1 MNPHEDPYRQTLS
14 GLPDGP
20 DAHIVRSRIHHES
33 RPRDIAHHSNPVQP
47 RTLIPRAK
55 HGRVRRR
62 VQSHAYC
69 VPDRID
75 RLEEGGSVR
84 QGRPGRRGG
93 RVLPL
98 RIPRGPVH
106 GAVRRPQSRLAPRP
120 GALRPDRHRHPG
132 DGRVS
137 ADRGRSGHASRRR
150 IRVLPD
156 APHKKGCGDRPHMLR
171 YYHGDR
177 RRDHRDRRHGDSGR
191 SRHRLRDVLRADWI
205 RIEEIH
211 SMVPEA
217 DGGARSGDR
226 SEQSRQNKGER

>member
-14 GLPDGP
+14 GLPGGS
-20 DAHIVRSRIHHES
+20 DAHIVRGRIHHES
-33 RPRDIAHHSNPVQP
+33 RPRDIAHHGDPVQP
-47 RTLIPRAK
+47 RTRIPGAE

-62 VQSHAYC
+62 VQSHAHSI
-69 VPDRID
+69 PGRID

-84 QGRPGRRGG
+84 QGRSGRRGG

-132 DGRVS
+132 DGRVP

-156 APHKKGCGDRPHMLR
+156 APHKEGCGDRPHMLR
-171 YYHGDR
+171 YDHGDR
-177 RRDHRDRRHGDSGR
+177 RRSHRHRRHGHPGR
-191 SRHRLRDVLRADWI
+191 SRHRLRDVLRADGI
-205 RIEEIH
+205 RIQKIH
-211 SMVPEA
+211 RMVPET
-217 DGGARSGDR
+217 DGDPRSGDR
-226 SEQSRQNKGER
+226 SEQGR